1 MRTIRDFTPLEIKTP
16 NWRSGRMPER
26 HGEEPRFA
34 GNQTDV
40 RKRHRSFLT
49 GPVRRYFS
57 HGAGFTLIELL
68 VVISIVA
75 LLMAI
80 LMPALMRAKDHGK
93 RIVCSNNIRTMGLAN
108 TMYADEA
115 DGWYVPIMDRTLG
128 DNRYWPGNQLFR
140 DLVGYK
146 GMKGDAAPGWHAPRE
161 FLCPSDV
168 ISVKERPDSQWDSWL
183 SYGYNLTDW
192 YFSDWFGIGY
202 AGHRNTTVP
211 GPSGELIFTESN
223 DWWLWWWGANYK
235 DGWDVLGH
243 DTITPYK
250 EVGTDGPTLYRHSEG
265 VNLAFYDGHAAY
277 MKKEKVFIK
286 ETWDEGRP
294 GMWSVFKSYPP
305 TQEEQ
310 SRLPKP

>member
-1 MRTIRDFTPLEIKTP
+1 MRIIRGFTPLETRIT
-16 NWRSGRMPER
+16 NRRSGRI
-26 HGEEPRFA
+26 
-34 GNQTDV
+34 
-40 RKRHRSFLT
+40 LT
-49 GPVRRYFS
+49 
-57 HGAGFTLIELL
+57 GFTLIELL

-115 DGWYVPIMDRTLG
+115 DGWYVPVMDRTLG
-128 DNRYWPGNQLFR
+128 DNRYWPGNRLYR

-168 ISVKERPDSQWDSWL
+168 VSIKERPDSQWDSWL

-235 DGWDVLGH
+235 DGWDVLGQ

-250 EVGTDGPTLYRHSEG
+250 QVGTDGPTLYRHSEG
-265 VNLAFYDGHAAY
+265 VNLAFYDGHTAY
-277 MKKEKVFIK
+277 MKKEKVFNIDA
-286 ETWDEGRP
+286 WDAGTP
-294 GMWSVFKSYPP
+294 GMWSVFKDYPP
-305 TQEEQ
+305 TQAEQ
-310 SRLPKP
+310 SKLPKP